1 MPDSSLTKR
10 ALAQTMKEL
19 MARESFSKISVG
31 EICEACGMSRKSFY
45 YHFRDKYD
53 LVNWIFDTEFIEVIQ
68 KCGVSGGTD
77 ILNSM
82 CRYFYEEQRFYRSA
96 LEIEGQNS
104 FREHFTEVITPLIH
118 SIAGELFSNQEDEE
132 FFTVFFSDA
141 VLASI
146 VRWLTK
152 GTPMPAEAYVARL
165 KNLAEGLSRLNLQQ
179 GGTPEN
185 H

>member
-68 KCGVSGGTD
+68 KCGFSSGAD
-77 ILNSM
+77 ILNGM
-82 CRYFYEEQRFYRSA
+82 CGYFYKERGFYRSA

-104 FREHFTEVITPLIH
+104 FRDHFTEVITPLMY
-118 SIAGELFSNQEDEE
+118 SVARELFSDREDEE

-141 VLASI
+141 ILASI

-152 GTPMPAEAYVARL
+152 GTPMPAEEYVARL
-165 KNLAEGLSRLNLQQ
+165 RNLAEGLSRLELWH
-179 GGTPEN
+179 GGAPEN

>member
-68 KCGVSGGTD
+68 KCGFSSGAD
-77 ILNSM
+77 ILNGM
-82 CRYFYEEQRFYRSA
+82 CGYFYKERGFYRSA

-104 FREHFTEVITPLIH
+104 FRDHFTEVITPLMYSVAREI
-118 SIAGELFSNQEDEE
+118 FSDREDEE
-132 FFTVFFSDA
+132 FFTAFFSDA
-141 VLASI
+141 ILASI

-152 GTPMPAEAYVARL
+152 GTPMPAEEYVARL
-165 KNLAEGLSRLNLQQ
+165 RNLVEGLSRLELWH
-179 GGTPEN
+179 GGAPEN

>member
-10 ALAQTMKEL
+10 ALARTMKEL

-31 EICEACGMSRKSFY
+31 EICGACGMSRKSFY

-68 KCGVSGGTD
+68 KCGFDSGVS
-77 ILNSM
+77 ILNGM
-82 CRYFYEEQRFYRSA
+82 CRYFYEEKAFYRSA

-104 FREHFTEVITPLIH
+104 FRDHFTEVITPLMY
-118 SIAGELFSNQEDEE
+118 SIAQELFSDREDEE
-132 FFTVFFSDA
+132 FFTTFFSDA
-141 VLASI
+141 FLASI

-152 GTPMPAEAYVARL
+152 GTPMPAEDYVARL
-165 KNLAEGLSRLNLQQ
+165 RNLVQGLSRLEQHKREPD
-179 GGTPEN
+179 GD
-185 H
+185 